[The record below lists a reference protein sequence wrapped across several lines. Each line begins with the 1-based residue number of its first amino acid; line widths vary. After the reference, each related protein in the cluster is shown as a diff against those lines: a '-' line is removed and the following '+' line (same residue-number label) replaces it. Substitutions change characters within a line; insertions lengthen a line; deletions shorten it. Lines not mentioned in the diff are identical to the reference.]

1 MANDEH
7 VAKLR
12 EGVAVWNEWRKA
24 NPEVIPDLFA
34 MDFRRGNFGDVI
46 LHDADLRDASLAHAD
61 LRRANLFNA
70 NLHKAALEWTKLT
83 GADLV
88 AANLTAADLR
98 RADLTQARL
107 TGANLASADL
117 NGTDFSEAHVG
128 GTVFANTDLSVARG
142 LETVHH
148 GGPSTIGI
156 EVIYRSQG
164 KIPEAFLRGAG
175 VPDNFLTYMRSL
187 AANPIEFY
195 SCFISYSTKDQDF
208 AGRLHADL
216 QSKGVRCWFA
226 PEDIQG
232 GKKTHEQIDQAIR
245 IHERL
250 LLILSVHSMGSEWVK
265 TEIAKARRREVQEG
279 KQVLFPVSLV
289 PFSVIRG
296 WECFDADTGKDS
308 AREIR
313 EYFIPD
319 FSSWKDHDSY
329 QRGFD
334 RLLRDLK
341 AQDGRQGTRNL
352 RSYLEPSGAFLADQ
366 G

>member
-12 EGVAVWNEWRKA
+12 EGVAVWNEWRRA

-46 LHDADLRDASLAHAD
+46 LHDADLRDARLAHAD

-208 AGRLHADL
+208 AERLHADL

-226 PEDIQG
+226 PDDIQG
-232 GKKTHEQIDQAIR
+232 GKKTHEQIRSGNTHARATPLESQKREGEKFRKENRCCSLLAWFHLASFVDGSVSTPTLEKIR
-245 IHERL
+245 R
-250 LLILSVHSMGSEWVK
+250 
-265 TEIAKARRREVQEG
+265 ARFASTSYR
-279 KQVLFPVSLV
+279 
-289 PFSVIRG
+289 
-296 WECFDADTGKDS
+296 TS
-308 AREIR
+308 AAGRTTIPIR
-313 EYFIPD
+313 EDSTGYF
-319 FSSWKDHDSY
+319 
-329 QRGFD
+329 
-334 RLLRDLK
+334 
-341 AQDGRQGTRNL
+341 AT
-352 RSYLEPSGAFLADQ
+352 
-366 G
+366 

>member
-7 VAKLR
+7 VGKLR

-24 NPEVIPDLFA
+24 NPEVVPDLFA

-46 LHDADLRDASLAHAD
+46 LHDADLRKANLAHAD

-70 NLHKAALEWTKLT
+70 NLGGAFLEWTKLT

-88 AANLTAADLR
+88 AANLSNADLR
-98 RADLTQARL
+98 RANLTEARL
-107 TGANLASADL
+107 IGANLASADL
-117 NGTDFSEAHVG
+117 SGADFTEAHINS
-128 GTVFANTDLSVARG
+128 TVFANTDLSVARG

-156 EVIYRSQG
+156 DTIYRSQG

-175 VPDNFLTYMRSL
+175 VPDNFLAYMQSL
-187 AANPIEFY
+187 AANPVEFY

-208 AGRLHADL
+208 AERLHADL

-226 PEDIQG
+226 PDDIQG

-245 IHERL
+245 MHERL
-250 LLILSVHSMGSEWVK
+250 LLILSEHSMNSEWVK
-265 TEIAKARRREVQEG
+265 TEIAKARKREVQDG
-279 KQVLFPVSLV
+279 KQILFPVSLV

-319 FSSWKDHDSY
+319 FSDWKDRDSY
-329 QRGFD
+329 QRGFE

-341 AQDGRQGTRNL
+341 ARD
-352 RSYLEPSGAFLADQ
+352 RSQSTGNP
-366 G
+366 